1 MDGTGSDGLAPRGEA
16 RTRAGVVPC
25 SVHTVEETVLVIGAD
40 DGDHLRLEPR
50 AAEPAPDPTDAWIPS
65 LVEVSA
71 GAFRARAE
79 AGVLASELAR
89 FRDALAALAGDPRG
103 RAALETEDGWLAVR
117 LFGDGF
123 GHFDARCELRDPDA
137 VLHRLE
143 FTIGLN
149 ARDLPEIRRALEAIL
164 DRPAG

>member
-1 MDGTGSDGLAPRGEA
+1 M
-16 RTRAGVVPC
+16 RAGED
-25 SVHTVEETVLVIGAD
+25 SALVIGSD
-40 DGDHLRLEPR
+40 DGDHLRLAPGPAGPGPD
-50 AAEPAPDPTDAWIPS
+50 AADAWIPS
-65 LVEVSA
+65 VVEVTA

-79 AGVLASELAR
+79 SGVLASELAR

-143 FTIGLN
+143 FTIGIN
-149 ARDLPEIRRALEAIL
+149 ARDLPAIL
-164 DRPAG
+164 AAVEGILAGASAAASGA